1 MADKRRSRRQNQEKM
16 SYFTFMLG
24 NEKTDESSATDSEID
39 ILVNQTVADAEISY
53 FPHTRNSPTL
63 EVISH

>member
-1 MADKRRSRRQNQEKM
+1 
-16 SYFTFMLG
+16 MLG
-24 NEKTDESSATDSEID
+24 NETTDESSATDSEID

-63 EVISH
+63 EVISHLTHFIL